1 MKVSKLK
8 SSAFIAPFFI
18 VFLVFWLLPFIF
30 GIVASLFDWNI
41 ATGSKSFVGLK
52 NYILIFT
59 QGSMYNKLFFD
70 GLKATLI
77 FVVISVPT
85 LVIVSLG
92 LALLVDRLPEK
103 LKPIVRTIFFISYSI
118 SVTAVASIFLWIF
131 NGNGGYIN
139 NLLTNLNI
147 IQSPINWLGAQP
159 HAWIVVLV
167 ATVWWTIG
175 YNMILFI
182 NALNEVDDQLYE
194 AASLDGAKYKDV
206 FKSIILPSIKG
217 VLMFVILTTIV
228 ASFNIFGQTQL
239 ITGGGPLFSTS
250 TAIMNIQR
258 TVIQLNQLG
267 AGSAMAL
274 LLGIIMAIIFAIQQV
289 ITKKIENGDA

>member
-8 SSAFIAPFFI
+8 SSVFFAPFFI
-18 VFLVFWLLPFIF
+18 IFVILWLIPLIF
-30 GIVASLFDWNI
+30 GVIISLFEWNM
-41 ATGSKSFVGLK
+41 ATGSRTFVGLK
-52 NYILIFT
+52 NYIAIFT
-59 QGSMYNKLFFD
+59 PGTMYNKLFFD
-70 GLKATLI
+70 GLNATLT
-77 FVVISVPT
+77 FVVISVPA
-85 LVIVSLG
+85 LVIISLA
-92 LALLVDRLPEK
+92 LALLVDNLPEK

-118 SVTAVASIFLWIF
+118 SVTAVAAIFLWIF

-139 NLLTNLNI
+139 NVLINLNI
-147 IQSPINWLGAQP
+147 IQSPINWVGEQP
-159 HAWIVVLV
+159 YAWIVILI

-194 AASLDGAKYKDV
+194 AASLDGARYIDK
-206 FKSIILPSIKG
+206 FKAIILPSIKG

-239 ITGGGPLFSTS
+239 ITAGGPFFSTS

-258 TVIQLNQLG
+258 TVLQLNQLG

-274 LLGIIMAIIFAIQQV
+274 LLGAIMSLIFMIQQIV
-289 ITKKIENGDA
+289 NKRLDKGDA

>member
-1 MKVSKLK
+1 MKVSKIK
-8 SSAFIAPFFI
+8 SSAFIAPFAVIF
-18 VFLVFWLLPFIF
+18 VGLWLIPLIF
-30 GIVASLFDWNI
+30 GVIISLFDWNL
-41 ATGSKSFVGLK
+41 ATGNRTFVGLQ
-52 NYILIFT
+52 NYISIFT
-59 QGSMYNKLFFD
+59 PGTMYNKMFFD
-70 GLKATLI
+70 GLKATLT
-77 FVVISVPT
+77 FVIISVPT
-85 LVIVSLG
+85 LVIISLG
-92 LALLVDRLPEK
+92 LALLVDNLPNK

-118 SVTAVASIFLWIF
+118 SVTAVAAIFLWIF

-139 NLLTNLNI
+139 NVLINLNI
-147 IQSPINWLGAQP
+147 IKEPINWLGQQP
-159 HAWIVVLV
+159 YAWNVVLI

-194 AASLDGAKYKDV
+194 AASIDGAKFKDK

-239 ITGGGPLFSTS
+239 ITGGGPLNSTS

-258 TVIQLNQLG
+258 TVLQLNQLG

-274 LLGIIMAIIFAIQQV
+274 LLGAIMAAIFVVQQI
-289 ITKKIENGDA
+289 ITKRLEKGDA